1 MNHRLDT
8 IVRICA
14 FALFLHG
21 NQGADRELQV
31 LEGLFPEQQDSALA
45 GPVDFV
51 VINSAQIPVF
61 GTMNGYDKGG
71 DDALCFESSFPFNGS
86 RSDLLEMDYLDQQLF
101 DGVGTATLLPTCYEG
116 TDLRVG
122 KLQSRD
128 TLVEVDDQPTM
139 FWNQVYSVSMNMSM
153 YVPAVSLNAAFVP
166 VEHVH
171 FRLLWC
177 DAVQTGFC
185 NPLQD
190 TRSNNNTSESGNSS
204 AMYQGE
210 VLDGIASTDDFVFVY
225 TPWAKV
231 EVETYGNG
239 TITSSVTLKV
249 TCPSWKRINNRPR
262 AFFVVAQVL
271 VASNDLETSTARRI
285 DIAQTIPDRVLY
297 VQAQPE
303 ILTVTKSTKI
313 FLCVVVGLGSA
324 VALFCFGVI
333 VYHQKHPVMLLAQ
346 GNLLALL
353 TMVCFLQMFFTF
365 TVLPTRDAFCH
376 VSFPLLQTLLSAIGA
391 ILVGRIWRIYSTL
404 STVNTLGKFKEKPRG
419 ERCVVAALDWLA
431 SLSGCFVRDK
441 GAAERRQ
448 SSQSLRRT
456 VTAQETFFL
465 IFVLILPQACL
476 QTVGGFIFDDSLVT
490 QLDDHDTVGRVVCE
504 GKPLY
509 FLFVT
514 YLWTCCLFFVTVL
527 MAWFSRDLP
536 SAFNEKDQIFNA
548 ASCGAI
554 ISAMSVALGRL
565 LDEPTV
571 TPDVVVI
578 LSALVYYGLAM
589 ITLILLI
596 WPKVG
601 RVLFGGKVVMSH
613 LLGSKSDS
621 SESKVSTLSS
631 PVSAITTGTSS
642 VTNSLTL
649 QAGDP
654 LPGTVERKIF
664 SVSTLLKSTL
674 NNR

>member
-1 MNHRLDT
+1 MNHYLNT

-14 FALFLHG
+14 FLLYLRG
-21 NQGADRELQV
+21 NRGADRELQV
-31 LEGLFPEQQDSALA
+31 LEGLFPEQKDDTALT

-51 VINSAQIPVF
+51 VVDAAQTPVF

-116 TDLRVG
+116 TDLLVG
-122 KLQSRD
+122 NLKSRD
-128 TLVEVDDQPTM
+128 TLVEVEDQPTM
-139 FWNQVYSVSMNMSM
+139 FWNQVYTVSMNMSM
-153 YVPAVSLNAAFVP
+153 YVPAVSFNAAFVP

-190 TRSNNNTSESGNSS
+190 IRGNNHTSESANHST
-204 AMYQGE
+204 MYQGE
-210 VLDGIASTDDFVFVY
+210 VLDGIPSTDDFVFVY

-231 EVETYGNG
+231 KVETYGNG
-239 TITSSVTLKV
+239 TITSSVNLKV
-249 TCPSWKRINNRPR
+249 TCPSWKRKHKRPR
-262 AFFVVAQVL
+262 AFFVIAQVL

-297 VQAQPE
+297 VQPQPE
-303 ILTVTKSTKI
+303 ILSVTKSTKI

-324 VALFCFGVI
+324 VAMFCFGVI

-353 TMVCFLQMFFTF
+353 TLVCFLQMFFTF
-365 TVLPTRDAFCH
+365 TVLPTRDAFCRI
-376 VSFPLLQTLLSAIGA
+376 SFPLLQTLLSAIGA

-404 STVNTLGKFKEKPRG
+404 SAVNTLGKFKEKPKG
-419 ERCVVAALDWLA
+419 ERYVVSALDCLA
-431 SLSGCFVRDK
+431 SLSGCLVQDK
-441 GAAERRQ
+441 AGRRQ

-465 IFVLILPQACL
+465 ICILILPQACL
-476 QTVGGFIFDDSLVT
+476 QIVGSFIFDDSLIT
-490 QLDDHDTVGRVVCE
+490 QLDDHDIVGRVVCE

-514 YLWTCCLFFVTVL
+514 YLWTCFLFFATVL

-601 RVLFGGKVVMSH
+601 RVLFGGKVVMSR
-613 LLGSKSDS
+613 LLGSRSDS

-631 PVSAITTGTSS
+631 PVSGITTGTSS

-654 LPGTVERKIF
+654 LPGVVERKIF

>member
-1 MNHRLDT
+1 MNPRFNI
-8 IVRICA
+8 IVRICT
-14 FALFLHG
+14 FALLVRGNHG
-21 NQGADRELQV
+21 RDLQV
-31 LEGLFPEQQDSALA
+31 LEGLFPKQQDVALT

-51 VINSAQIPVF
+51 VLDAAQRPVF
-61 GTMNGYDKGG
+61 GTTNGYDKGG
-71 DDALCFESSFPFNGS
+71 KEALCFESSFPFNGS
-86 RSDLLEMDYLDQQLF
+86 RSDLLEMDYLDKQLF
-101 DGVGTATLLPTCYEG
+101 DGVRTATLLPSCYEG

-122 KLQSRD
+122 SLQSRD
-128 TLVEVDDQPTM
+128 NLVEVDDQPTM
-139 FWNQVYSVSMNMSM
+139 FWNQVYTVTMNMSM
-153 YVPAVSLNAAFVP
+153 YVPTVSLNAAFVP

-190 TRSNNNTSESGNSS
+190 MRSNNHTSNS
-204 AMYQGE
+204 ANGMYQGE
-210 VLDGIASTDDFVFVY
+210 ILDGIASSDDFVFVY

-249 TCPSWKRINNRPR
+249 TCPSWKRKHHRPR

-271 VASNDLETSTARRI
+271 VASNDWETSTARRI

-303 ILTVTKSTKI
+303 ILSVTKSTKV

-333 VYHQKHPVMLLAQ
+333 LYHSKHPVLLLAQ

-353 TMVCFLQMFFTF
+353 TLVCFLQLFFTF
-365 TVLPTRDAFCH
+365 TVLPTRDVFCH

-404 STVNTLGKFKEKPRG
+404 SAVNTLGKFKEKPRG

-441 GAAERRQ
+441 AVGRRQ

-465 IFVLILPQACL
+465 IFVLVLPQACL
-476 QTVGGFIFDDSLVT
+476 QAAGGFIFDDSLIT
-490 QLDDHDTVGRVVCE
+490 QLDDRDIVGRVVCE

-514 YLWTCCLFFVTVL
+514 YLWTCFLFFVTVL

-589 ITLILLI
+589 ITLILL
-596 WPKVG
+596 
-601 RVLFGGKVVMSH
+601 
-613 LLGSKSDS
+613 S
-621 SESKVSTLSS
+621 S
-631 PVSAITTGTSS
+631 
-642 VTNSLTL
+642 
-649 QAGDP
+649 
-654 LPGTVERKIF
+654 F
-664 SVSTLLKSTL
+664 CYY
-674 NNR
+674 